1 MKLNDLIFEQEGS
14 LRSFMTNIVGA
25 SADRLGPQNPG
36 AVNGSTVIEL
46 KKQLQRHQLQIANQP
61 PNPKQI
67 AWTGPMDGEW
77 TQALSDAIIQW
88 KKSINLQDKN
98 ARLDVS
104 TPELSPR
111 ALKYLVSTKLYT
123 DGSVKGLIY
132 KSAGGTAEP
141 KDYKKFMWSGR
152 TFDIGHKITTP
163 TKSIKN
169 TKDFLLAIGESG
181 WIAILDDFIKTKD
194 INFFKGDAK
203 VMTQANTLVELMKEV
218 EAMQMRHPVIW
229 LKAWEDNVLKRGS
242 LQLKAKLA
250 SGNEMPYSPRQASGY
265 SEFGSVAQ
273 GAQQLY
279 DYFKVLATGILE
291 KYAAAAQ
298 TDQEIDPETGE
309 EKPLVMKEA
318 AQDAWVR
325 KMQEALYQGFYEYV
339 PFIGDNDDKSVM
351 DLMRQIR
358 SAEEYD
364 ILTAKYNEKFGR
376 DLNEDLVNE
385 LDDQSYQNFVVR
397 NLSRLHRIRPG
408 LLHTAIPFG
417 DQDHVKVVVDGTTYK
432 VMAERVVG
440 DVEVYRGNKLVKN
453 VILEDTILKA
463 AIEQNNGTIP
473 DVTLKPKEEFL
484 EAAATVVTSA
494 VQVEA
499 AFMVPYYTGQ
509 TPFDKMTDPTLGIK
523 RLKGLQ
529 EEAARMLQQQ
539 MDENAVFNWV
549 KEESIADGTWLIGT
563 KSVHWDAQWKNVNNN
578 RLGKLDGILDEKPVS
593 DEQRDLVNRLHKE
606 DTRESAMAEILAE
619 TNIASFYDEIYRA
632 FDNEHT
638 KHFDEF
644 VLNGKTDEIVAFVLN
659 ATSFTDRAL
668 NSIVE
673 KIGLPKAAPA
683 MMAKTFKESL
693 KRGWWGL
700 TNNDEELAFGLVDQI
715 KEPEDY
721 ALVNEWYKKQGASS
735 SLIDDLDGSEWDL
748 IGEGKA
754 VERLK
759 KKLGINT
766 ELARAGFDPQFEN
779 LIQKAKDDPNIDNL
793 NPLKTVIER
802 NRTKLFSV
810 TKDDKVVSL
819 SEEKIKIFYNEL
831 TAMTESILKDS
842 PEAELLFEILNA
854 MVLAVQ
860 KTHEELNRPSLLP
873 NERGLKAA
881 NDARQ
886 KAEEEWFN

>member
-1 MKLNDLIFEQEGS
+1 
-14 LRSFMTNIVGA
+14 
-25 SADRLGPQNPG
+25 
-36 AVNGSTVIEL
+36 
-46 KKQLQRHQLQIANQP
+46 
-61 PNPKQI
+61 
-67 AWTGPMDGEW
+67 
-77 TQALSDAIIQW
+77 
-88 KKSINLQDKN
+88 
-98 ARLDVS
+98 
-104 TPELSPR
+104 
-111 ALKYLVSTKLYT
+111 
-123 DGSVKGLIY
+123 
-132 KSAGGTAEP
+132 
-141 KDYKKFMWSGR
+141 
-152 TFDIGHKITTP
+152 
-163 TKSIKN
+163 
-169 TKDFLLAIGESG
+169 
-181 WIAILDDFIKTKD
+181 
-194 INFFKGDAK
+194 
-203 VMTQANTLVELMKEV
+203 
-218 EAMQMRHPVIW
+218 
-229 LKAWEDNVLKRGS
+229 
-242 LQLKAKLA
+242 
-250 SGNEMPYSPRQASGY
+250 
-265 SEFGSVAQ
+265 
-273 GAQQLY
+273 
-279 DYFKVLATGILE
+279 
-291 KYAAAAQ
+291 
-298 TDQEIDPETGE
+298 
-309 EKPLVMKEA
+309 
-318 AQDAWVR
+318 
-325 KMQEALYQGFYEYV
+325 
-339 PFIGDNDDKSVM
+339 
-351 DLMRQIR
+351 
-358 SAEEYD
+358 
-364 ILTAKYNEKFGR
+364 
-376 DLNEDLVNE
+376 
-385 LDDQSYQNFVVR
+385 
-397 NLSRLHRIRPG
+397 
-408 LLHTAIPFG
+408 
-417 DQDHVKVVVDGTTYK
+417 
-432 VMAERVVG
+432 
-440 DVEVYRGNKLVKN
+440 
-453 VILEDTILKA
+453 
-463 AIEQNNGTIP
+463 
-473 DVTLKPKEEFL
+473 
-484 EAAATVVTSA
+484 

-673 KIGLPKAAPA
+673 EIGLPKAAPA

-735 SLIDDLDGSEWDL
+735 SLVDDLDGSEWNI

-754 VERLK
+754 VELLK
-759 KKLGINT
+759 QRLGINT

-779 LIQKAKDDPNIDNL
+779 LIQKAKDDPSEENL
-793 NPLKTVIER
+793 KSLKTVIER

-886 KAEEEWFN
+886 QAEEEWFN